1 MAFPAFRQVTDLRK
15 PQEIKALVE
24 DNNPV
29 FVLKNS
35 EVCFVAIS
43 QSQYEEY
50 ETLKERKELHEKL
63 AVAEAEHAA
72 KATCLTHDEVFKNL
86 RAKINAL

>member
-1 MAFPAFRQVTDLRK
+1 MTTPAFRQVSDMRK
-15 PQEIKALVE
+15 PQEIKAIVKE
-24 DNNPV
+24 NRPV

-50 ETLKERKELHEKL
+50 ETLKGRRELQAQL
-63 AVAEAEHAA
+63 AVAEAEH
-72 KATCLTHDEVFKNL
+72 KANTACLTHEEVFKNL
-86 RAKINAL
+86 RAKANGL